1 MESACFEGLGSSR
14 SPFAAFLPLCPK
26 CSVSAAVRVGH
37 HRENRPKKG
46 QGMGCR
52 SSGWCVALGVG
63 TGVGVGCC
71 RPYLVVL
78 VGGDGDEVGLGEH
91 VGAESAVGQL
101 EDVVGPHDVEAGLV
115 FVLGVQDGLGWGER
129 EQSPRSAPPPPPPCK
144 TLHFSPERKKKD
156 KKKHPNS
163 L

>member
-1 MESACFEGLGSSR
+1 
-14 SPFAAFLPLCPK
+14 
-26 CSVSAAVRVGH
+26 
-37 HRENRPKKG
+37 
-46 QGMGCR
+46 MGCR

-91 VGAESAVGQL
+91 VGAEGAVGQL

-115 FVLGVQDGLGWGER
+115 FVHGVQDDLGMGRRRGEIMGM
-129 EQSPRSAPPPPPPCK
+129 EGAQLGAFPSHT
-144 TLHFSPERKKKD
+144 TL
-156 KKKHPNS
+156 
-163 L
+163 